1 MFFSFGE
8 KLLLVI
14 RMRKRSMR
22 REKRKQKML
31 EKYSQEKIDQ
41 LDDLPVYKDV
51 EENVR
56 YVAET
61 LGKPVDLVIRQFTM
75 QYIPDTK
82 AAVIFFDEL
91 VDKEQIHNFIL
102 RPLMLQGER
111 IKVKT
116 DVWHTAVESLVQVGE
131 TKEINN
137 LKKMIDAVLAG
148 DTVLFIDGYTKGLV
162 IGTRGWEMRSITEPS
177 AESVVRGSREGLSE
191 TITVSLGMIRRR
203 LKDPHLRVDLFEI
216 GKRTKT
222 NVAMLYIKGI
232 ADPKIVKEFK
242 KRLDRINI
250 DGVLESGYI
259 EELIMDQVWSPF
271 PQIQNTERSDVVVGH
286 LLEGNVALV
295 VDGTPHVLIAPA
307 VFTQFYHSA
316 EDYFERYMISSA
328 LRLIRLISLVI
339 ALLLPSIYIALI
351 SYHPEMIPNTLAI
364 AMAAGRSVV
373 PFIPILEALI
383 MEFSVEILREASIR
397 LPGPIGPTIG
407 IVGALVI
414 GDAAVTAGLVS
425 PAMVIVVGL
434 TTISSYANP
443 NYNAAISLRIL
454 RFPFMIA
461 AATFGLYGIMILL
474 FLLLIH
480 LSQLKSF
487 GVPYMGPFGPLNL
500 KDIKD
505 SFIRVPWKWMIQR
518 PTIYRPQ
525 DKIRQK
531 AGNRK

>member
-1 MFFSFGE
+1 
-8 KLLLVI
+8 
-14 RMRKRSMR
+14 
-22 REKRKQKML
+22 
-31 EKYSQEKIDQ
+31 
-41 LDDLPVYKDV
+41 
-51 EENVR
+51 
-56 YVAET
+56 
-61 LGKPVDLVIRQFTM
+61 
-75 QYIPDTK
+75 
-82 AAVIFFDEL
+82 
-91 VDKEQIHNFIL
+91 
-102 RPLMLQGER
+102 
-111 IKVKT
+111 
-116 DVWHTAVESLVQVGE
+116 
-131 TKEINN
+131 
-137 LKKMIDAVLAG
+137 
-148 DTVLFIDGYTKGLV
+148 
-162 IGTRGWEMRSITEPS
+162 
-177 AESVVRGSREGLSE
+177 VRGSREGLSE

-286 LLEGNVALV
+286 LLEGKVALV

-425 PAMVIVVGL
+425 PTMVIVVGL

-518 PTIYRPQ
+518 PSIYRPQ

>member
-1 MFFSFGE
+1 MFFSFRE

-14 RMRKRSMR
+14 HMKKRSIR
-22 REKRKQKML
+22 RERKKQKKL
-31 EKYSQEKIDQ
+31 EKHYQEQLQQ
-41 LDDLPVYKDV
+41 LDDLTIYPKV

-56 YVAET
+56 YVQET
-61 LGKPVDLVIRQFTM
+61 LGKPVDLVTREFTM
-75 QYIPDTK
+75 QYTPDKK
-82 AAVIFFDEL
+82 AAVLFIDEL
-91 VDKEQIHNFIL
+91 VDKEQVHNFIL
-102 RPLMLQGER
+102 RPLMIHGEQL
-111 IKVKT
+111 KVKT
-116 DVWHTAVESLVQVGE
+116 DVWETAVESLVQVGE
-131 TKEINN
+131 TKVIEN
-137 LKKMIDAVLAG
+137 LKKMVDAILAG
-148 DTVLFIDGYTKGLV
+148 DTILFIDGYPKGLV
-162 IGTRGWEMRSITEPS
+162 IGTRGWQMRSITDPS
-177 AESVVRGSREGLSE
+177 AESVVRGSREGMSE

-203 LKDPHLRVDLFEI
+203 LKDPNLRVELFEL
-216 GKRTKT
+216 GRRTKT
-222 NVAMLYIKGI
+222 NVGLLYIKGI
-232 ADPKIVKEFK
+232 IDPKIVDEFK
-242 KRLDRINI
+242 RRLDQIDI

-271 PQIQNTERSDVVVGH
+271 PQLQNTERADVVVGH
-286 LLEGNVALV
+286 LLEGKAALV

-316 EDYFERYMISSA
+316 EDYFERYLISSA

-351 SYHPEMIPNTLAI
+351 SYHPEMIPSTLAI
-364 AMAAGRSVV
+364 AMAAGRSIV

-414 GDAAVTAGLVS
+414 GDAAVSAGLVS

-443 NYNAAISLRIL
+443 NYNAAISLRLL

-474 FLLLIH
+474 FLMLIH

-487 GVPYMGPFGPLNL
+487 GVPYMGPFGPLNWRDL
-500 KDIKD
+500 KD
-505 SFIRVPWKWMIQR
+505 SFIRVPWKYMIQR
-518 PTIYRPQ
+518 PSIYRPQ
-525 DKIRQK
+525 DKKRQK
-531 AGNRK
+531 AGNEK